1 MATQQQLQLL
11 EARMLELLEISSRL
25 KRENQALHSREN
37 KLLDERAQLMK
48 KNDLA
53 KAQVEAIISRLRSL
67 EQDS

>member
-11 EARMLELLEISSRL
+11 EARLIELLDISARL

>member
-11 EARMLELLEISSRL
+11 EARMTELLDISSRL
-25 KRENQALHSREN
+25 QRENQALHSREN